1 MRTGGTPGRGRQSTR
16 KYIDQT
22 KELAAKKESADTKKG
37 RSTRKEPSGKNDRGG
52 ILLRKR
58 RKECRGMMIRIGTT
72 SEPEGTLLKKRRS
85 SRIAGR
91 GLRSESNHS
100 LMGRLGKILLTKR
113 GRPVARE
120 E

>member
-1 MRTGGTPGRGRQSTR
+1 MRTAGRGRQSTR
-16 KYIDQT
+16 KDTDHT

-37 RSTRKEPSGKNDRGG
+37 RSTRKEPGGKNDRGG

-85 SRIAGR
+85 SRIGVR

-100 LMGRLGKILLTKR
+100 LTGRLGEILLTKR
-113 GRPVARE
+113 GRPVGRE